1 MNGEHPAAVVI
12 PPRFYRVSLVHNHAL
27 CRSHRRT
34 PATALGRQQR
44 YDERMKQELTISRT
58 GWRWRMAAGAL
69 GVLSATGMYLWW
81 VLLGPWGYVMP
92 EGYEAPE
99 GPCDQ
104 RVFVYGTLRNPLV
117 RWLIVGRRISTAP
130 AAVSGFDKQR
140 LDIQPL
146 PDGRVPGEVFSVAP
160 KELARLDRYE
170 RLGVRYERVCLAL
183 DSGEPVWVYRRL
195 PV

>member
-1 MNGEHPAAVVI
+1 MRQSPSHAVL
-12 PPRFYRVSLVHNHAL
+12 SLMQRYDAHMAVQTKMSRN
-27 CRSHRRT
+27 
-34 PATALGRQQR
+34 ALGRR
-44 YDERMKQELTISRT
+44 I
-58 GWRWRMAAGAL
+58 AAGGL
-69 GVLSATGMYLWW
+69 GVIAATGVYLWW

-92 EGYEAPE
+92 KGYEAPE

-160 KELARLDRYE
+160 RELARLDRYE

>member
-1 MNGEHPAAVVI
+1 MTAQMT
-12 PPRFYRVSLVHNHAL
+12 VSHSA
-27 CRSHRRT
+27 
-34 PATALGRQQR
+34 
-44 YDERMKQELTISRT
+44 
-58 GWRWRMAAGAL
+58 WRWRVAAGLL

-81 VLLGPWGYVMP
+81 VLLGPWGYALP
-92 EGYEAPE
+92 PGYNVPQ

-117 RWLIVGRRISTAP
+117 RWLIVGRRIPTVP

-146 PDGRVPGEVFSVAP
+146 PDGRVPGEVFAVGP
-160 KELARLDRYE
+160 RELARLDRYE
-170 RLGVRYERVCLAL
+170 RLGVRYERVCLVL
-183 DSGEPVWVYRRL
+183 ESGEPVWVYRRL